1 MVSLQTFACGTK
13 IIAGPGARWSLKDR
27 EAKRVFLVTDSFFS
41 ERGTALE
48 IARSAGECQEIFDQ
62 VTPDPTAELIAR
74 GTARLKAFQPD
85 LVVALGGGSPMDA
98 AKAMVYFSGEPI
110 PLAAIPTTSGSGAE
124 VTDFAIITH
133 NEVKHPLVSER
144 LRPQIAILDSELL
157 EELPRS
163 LIADAGFD
171 VLAHALEAVAGRNAS
186 PITDALARDA
196 FCTAYSLL
204 PASYGGEPSVRLP
217 IHLAATMA
225 AMAFSQAGLGICHA
239 LAHSLGGQF
248 HVPHRRLN
256 AILLPAVVACNGVA
270 AGAAYTALA
279 RQAGLGGSAEAIALR
294 NLKNGLIRLRRELR
308 LPATL
313 AEAGVAPRDLQ
324 RNLGTI
330 VEAALA
336 DPCCKTNPVEPSRG
350 LLEELLKEVAGHG

>member
-1 MVSLQTFACGTK
+1 MFFPVREILPLTNMVESGGVLADLCLRNQNYRRAR
-13 IIAGPGARWSLKDR
+13 GPVELKGP

-124 VTDFAIITH
+124 VTDFAIVTH

-157 EELPRS
+157 RSCPGASLPTQ
-163 LIADAGFD
+163 
-171 VLAHALEAVAGRNAS
+171 ALTSWPMPWRPWRGGTPVPLRMPWPGTPSAQ
-186 PITDALARDA
+186 PIP
-196 FCTAYSLL
+196 CC
-204 PASYGGEPSVRLP
+204 RLP
-217 IHLAATMA
+217 TVGSPRCGCPFTWLPPWRPWPFPRRDWGFAT
-225 AMAFSQAGLGICHA
+225 
-239 LAHSLGGQF
+239 
-248 HVPHRRLN
+248 P
-256 AILLPAVVACNGVA
+256 
-270 AGAAYTALA
+270 
-279 RQAGLGGSAEAIALR
+279 
-294 NLKNGLIRLRRELR
+294 
-308 LPATL
+308 
-313 AEAGVAPRDLQ
+313 
-324 RNLGTI
+324 
-330 VEAALA
+330 
-336 DPCCKTNPVEPSRG
+336 
-350 LLEELLKEVAGHG
+350 